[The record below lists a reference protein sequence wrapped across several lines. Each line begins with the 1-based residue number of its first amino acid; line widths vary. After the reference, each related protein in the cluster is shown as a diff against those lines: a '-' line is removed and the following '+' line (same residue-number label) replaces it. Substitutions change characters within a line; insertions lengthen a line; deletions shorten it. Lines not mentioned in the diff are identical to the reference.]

1 MTFGC
6 VLDLFVFPLLDLFAS
21 LTDYLCVTSAWIK
34 DLDFT
39 VCLQCVLFL
48 VFLTHNL
55 FSVGGLLV
63 GHAQNIPTRRCLG
76 AATADTEAL
85 RWILSM
91 WNMKHSLKLLLNLLT
106 RRPHT
111 CDRKLISAP
120 SYSFSRYPQIVLT
133 GGRGDVAS
141 WQLRAHVSLYYSL
154 AVTANQ
160 SALPDTRTKTQRY
173 LNSSTWGSN

>member
-6 VLDLFVFPLLDLFAS
+6 VLDLFVFPSLDLFAS

-63 GHAQNIPTRRCLG
+63 GHAQNIPTRRCLV

-91 WNMKHSLKLLLNLLT
+91 WNIPPESLT

-111 CDRKLISAP
+111 CDRKVISAP

-133 GGRGDVAS
+133 GGRGNVAS

-160 SALPDTRTKTQRY
+160 SALSPDTRTKTQRY